1 MISASKST
9 LSLNNLKILWYK
21 VTKILQ
27 ICLRS
32 FVNPHPDSITFS
44 ELAGKSLELGAKWA
58 PIFLLDWT
66 PSVFKPRGD
75 SIKEILPQKKQ
86 N

>member
-58 PIFLLDWT
+58 PIYYKIERHQFLSQEVIQLKKFY
-66 PSVFKPRGD
+66 P
-75 SIKEILPQKKQ
+75 KKQ